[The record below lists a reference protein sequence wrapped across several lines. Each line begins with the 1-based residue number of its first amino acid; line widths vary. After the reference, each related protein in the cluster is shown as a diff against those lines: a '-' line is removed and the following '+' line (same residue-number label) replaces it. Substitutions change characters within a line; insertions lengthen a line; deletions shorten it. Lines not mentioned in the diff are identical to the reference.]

1 MLLYSSILVLSAH
14 TLLSSCTDIT
24 QHMARTRPSLPDLAA
39 KPVRKTATKKG
50 IAAPIARGAFTR
62 NAYDAIRNAI
72 LDCTL
77 LPGVALS
84 EQALSEGLGVS
95 RAPVRDALRQL
106 AAEGLVQ
113 VMPQRGTYVSRIDP
127 VKVRDAVFVRE
138 VIECRAAELA
148 CAALPLHKAELQS
161 LLQTQQKAS
170 QLGDYASHLQ
180 ADEDLHQRILL
191 LAGHPHAWPA
201 LRLART
207 GMNRVRHLAIKA
219 VGSHHIAINQ
229 HQLIVDAIVQGNAS
243 SAREHMREHIRSP
256 LGFLDAIAQHHPEYI
271 EN

>member
-1 MLLYSSILVLSAH
+1 
-14 TLLSSCTDIT
+14 
-24 QHMARTRPSLPDLAA
+24 MARNRLLLPTLTDHHASVSKLQ
-39 KPVRKTATKKG
+39 RSTS
-50 IAAPIARGAFTR
+50 APRGAFAR

-113 VMPQRGTYVSRIDP
+113 VMPQRGTYVARIDP
-127 VKVRDAVFVRE
+127 LKVRDAVFVRE

-148 CAALPLHKAELQS
+148 CAASIVEKNQ
-161 LLQTQQKAS
+161 LLALLSKQGAAS
-170 QLGDYASHLQ
+170 KRGDYAAHLQ
-180 ADEDLHQRILL
+180 ADEQLHLRILE

-207 GMNRVRHLAIKA
+207 GMNRVRHLAISA

-229 HQLIVDAIVQGNAS
+229 HQLIINAIVQGDPAV
-243 SAREHMREHIRSP
+243 ACEQMREHIRSP
-256 LGFLDAIAQHHPEYI
+256 LAFLDVIAQHHPEYI
-271 EN
+271 DSEAKLAPH